1 MTIAACGGSAGDS
14 PTPAA
19 STAGTTGGATLA
31 ETPVDLAAEARAEV
45 AAAQKRYFD
54 AYRAAAANPR
64 DQALVGALRAVY
76 TDQSVSGDTIR
87 DRMAFLAQRGYVVR
101 PGSDSYFV
109 IEDIKI
115 DAFPPHGQAVATMCG
130 YDTDVVIDGVN
141 RAPDGKEI
149 VVSDTRSSVRTR
161 TTWVE
166 QSDGSWKISSG
177 VVVDSW
183 QGENR
188 CPPRPAAS

>member
-1 MTIAACGGSAGDS
+1 M
-14 PTPAA
+14 
-19 STAGTTGGATLA
+19 
-31 ETPVDLAAEARAEV
+31 
-45 AAAQKRYFD
+45 AAAQKQYFD
-54 AYRAAAANPR
+54 VYRAAAAKPG
-64 DQALVGALRAVY
+64 DQALVAALRAVY

-101 PGSDSYFV
+101 PSTDSYFV
-109 IEDIKI
+109 IENIKV
-115 DAFPPHGQAVATMCG
+115 DAFSPHGQAVVTMCG
-130 YDTDVVIDGVN
+130 YDTDVVLDGVN
-141 RAPDGKEI
+141 RAPDGKDI
-149 VVSDTRSSVRTR
+149 VVSDTPSSVRTR

-166 QSDGSWKISSG
+166 QPDRAWKISGG